1 MLILGAYGSPDIGN
15 LYTEEKPIKKKRKLK
30 FNMQVAVLIIL
41 YLIMLWAAK
50 DKYYMTISYVGVMSI
65 VYFLVYFIKMI
76 IKLFKKE
83 SVNSE
88 VIQLLIATVLI
99 IICLVNYVD
108 RHNRYRPTTLFSN
121 RPKYG

>member
-1 MLILGAYGSPDIGN
+1 MGLYGSPDTGN
-15 LYTEEKPIKKKRKLK
+15 LYKEEKPIKKKRKLK
-30 FNMQVAVLIIL
+30 FNIQAAVLIIL
-41 YLIMLWAAK
+41 YLIMLWAAE

-99 IICLVNYVD
+99 IICLV
-108 RHNRYRPTTLFSN
+108 LS
-121 RPKYG
+121 